1 MDLYLRVRLACHVD
15 GLSQREAASRFGIAR
30 ETVRKMLRHSEPPGY
45 RRRQPPKRPK
55 LAPFTDI
62 IDRILEEDRTVHRK
76 QHHTA
81 KRIFER
87 LRDEHGFTGKETIV
101 KDYVRERRL
110 RRREM
115 FVPLSHPPG
124 HAQADF
130 GEADAI
136 IAGVKYRAHFF
147 VMTLPHSDACFVAA
161 YPAATTEAWLDGHNR
176 AFVFFGGVP
185 QSILYDNDKC
195 LVSRILSDGTRQR
208 TRAFSGLQS
217 HYLFEDRYGRPGKGN
232 DKGNV
237 EGVVGYARRNFM
249 TPRPRFASWDA
260 FNGHLEEQCRNR
272 QGNVLRGHR
281 ESIGERFVRD
291 REALKRPLPAPFDAC
306 DKQGTRVNSLSLV
319 RYRTNDYSV
328 PVAYGHQEVWI
339 RGYVHEVVIGCG
351 AGIIARHPR
360 SYDRE
365 DMVFDPIHYLPLL
378 EHKIGALDQA
388 APLAGWELPD
398 AFPTLRRLLEAR
410 MGKAGK
416 REYVQ
421 VLRLLETFDLEVL
434 HGAVKDALRL
444 GAIGYDAVKH
454 PCAVPYR
461 ATPAQTRPGYLSLP
475 ASGQRGDHGRRQ
487 LYELVGWRRVMTD
500 TPQVLLAHHL
510 KTLKLPTFL
519 REYDKLARQCAT
531 EGADHVRYLV
541 RLTELELID
550 RERRMVERRIRQA
563 RFPAVK
569 SLDSFDFKAIASLNK
584 MLVLELARCE
594 YAERRENIIALGNS
608 GTGKTHIAL
617 GLGLAAC
624 QKGLSVGFLT
634 AAALVHEL
642 MEARDEKR
650 LLRLQKQLAKYHLL
664 IIDELGFVP
673 LSKTGA
679 ELLFEV
685 FSQRYE
691 RGSILVTSNLPFDE
705 WTEIFGSERLTGA
718 LLDRLTHHVHILEMN
733 GESYRLNQ
741 SQKRRKSPKIP
752 A

>member
-1 MDLYLRVRLACHVD
+1 MYTVDLYLRVRLACHVD

-45 RRRQPPKRPK
+45 WRRQPPKRPK

-62 IDRILEEDRTVHRK
+62 IDRILEEDRPVHRK

-161 YPAATTEAWLDGHNR
+161 CPAATTEAWLDGHNR

-249 TPRPRFASWDA
+249 TPLPRFASWDA

-410 MGKAGK
+410 IGKAGK

-421 VLRLLETFDLEVL
+421 VLRLVETFDLEVL

-454 PCAVPYR
+454 
-461 ATPAQTRPGYLSLP
+461 
-475 ASGQRGDHGRRQ
+475 
-487 LYELVGWRRVMTD
+487 LVLCR
-500 TPQVLLAHHL
+500 
-510 KTLKLPTFL
+510 
-519 REYDKLARQCAT
+519 
-531 EGADHVRYLV
+531 
-541 RLTELELID
+541 I
-550 RERRMVERRIRQA
+550 ERR
-563 RFPAVK
+563 PPK
-569 SLDSFDFKAIASLNK
+569 LDLDIYPYLPRANVA
-584 MLVLELARCE
+584 
-594 YAERRENIIALGNS
+594 
-608 GTGKTHIAL
+608 T
-617 GLGLAAC
+617 
-624 QKGLSVGFLT
+624 T
-634 AAALVHEL
+634 AAASY
-642 MEARDEKR
+642 MS
-650 LLRLQKQLAKYHLL
+650 LL
-664 IIDELGFVP
+664 GG
-673 LSKTGA
+673 GA
-679 ELLFEV
+679 
-685 FSQRYE
+685 S
-691 RGSILVTSNLPFDE
+691 
-705 WTEIFGSERLTGA
+705 
-718 LLDRLTHHVHILEMN
+718 
-733 GESYRLNQ
+733 
-741 SQKRRKSPKIP
+741 
-752 A
+752 